1 MNFSLNM
8 KRYALLIILASQYRV
23 TAFDRPAKGFSG
35 KEHTEYTLA
44 QK

>member
-8 KRYALLIILASQYRV
+8 KRYALLIILASQYRG
-23 TAFDRPAKGFSG
+23 TAFDRPANGFSG
-35 KEHTEYTLA
+35 EEHAEYTLA